1 MTETISVVVNSP
13 FAFVLALAL
22 LMLLELPI
30 SAVLHALGQDD
41 EIAPPRGANPETW
54 RQISHVQRPRGGA
67 WIGRFE
73 RLLFFFSM
81 LFAASI
87 TVGWLGFKVASKWET
102 WTNLYKVP
110 DTIRGINQLD
120 FLRARMDLG
129 SRTYQRFLV
138 GTSANLIASLL
149 SLGLFFVLAEAVP
162 CL

>member
-1 MTETISVVVNSP
+1 MVETISAVANSP
-13 FAFVLALAL
+13 LAFVLALAM

-30 SAVLHALGQDD
+30 SAILHALGQDD
-41 EIAPPRGANPETW
+41 EIPPPRGANREIW
-54 RQISHVQRPRGGA
+54 RQISNVQRPRGGV
-67 WIGRFE
+67 WIGRVE
-73 RLLFFFSM
+73 RLLFFISIP
-81 LFAASI
+81 FASAI

-138 GTSANLIASLL
+138 GTSANLIASLI
-149 SLGLFFVLAEAVP
+149 SLGLFFLLAEAFP